1 MFTIDELVKAT
12 GGHLVQGPVQG
23 SVRSVSID
31 SRLVKKGQLFI
42 AVKGNIFDGHDF
54 ITDVV
59 VQGVCILLVH
69 KPVAITNPRVSVIA
83 VHDTTRALGHLAR
96 FHRLRFKVPVIA
108 LTGSAGKTTTKEM
121 IACVLNKKYRVLKN
135 EGTQNNHIGVP
146 MTLLRLRPSHDIVVL
161 ECGTNQ
167 PGDIAWL
174 ADITRPT
181 VALFTNIGES
191 HLEKLKNKQG
201 VLREKWNLTKFIDR
215 KGVVIFNRDDPL
227 LRKTVERFC
236 GRRIAFSLHS
246 KIKQKLPLRFSSF
259 DRCSNALA
267 AYACGQLVHVA
278 HSDIYKALDS
288 FKFPAGREEV
298 IHLKDR
304 WLINDTYNA
313 NPVSMRSAVEMLND
327 FTVPHQRIMVA
338 ADMLE
343 LGSQSRR
350 LHESIGRMIA
360 RSNIDVLMTVGS
372 LARYMAQQAKKKGKR
387 LIVFT
392 YNDIASAKDQLN
404 RIFDKGDV
412 VLIKGSRDMKM
423 ERLVE
428 HLKYSNHSNRG

>member
-1 MFTIDELVKAT
+1 MFTIDELIKAT
-12 GGHLVQGPVQG
+12 QGRLVQGPAKG
-23 SVRSVSID
+23 SVRSACID
-31 SRLVKKGQLFI
+31 SRLIKKDQLFI
-42 AVKGNIFDGHDF
+42 AIKGDIFDGHDF

-59 VQGVCILLVH
+59 AKGVRVLLVH
-69 KPVAITNPRVSVIA
+69 KPVAMTNPGVSVIA

-121 IACVLNKKYRVLKN
+121 ITGVLNKKYRVLKN

-146 MTLLRLRPSHDIVVL
+146 MTLLRLRPSHEIVVL

-181 VALFTNIGES
+181 VVLFTNIGES

-201 VLREKWNLTKFIDR
+201 VLREKWNLTKFMDR
-215 KGVVIFNRDDPL
+215 KGAVIFNQDDPL
-227 LRKTVERFC
+227 LRKTVERFD
-236 GRRIAFSLHS
+236 GRLIAFSLHN
-246 KIKQKLPLRFSSF
+246 KIKQKLPFRFSSSN
-259 DRCSNALA
+259 RCSNALA
-267 AYACGQLVHVA
+267 AYVCGRLFHVP
-278 HSDIYKALDS
+278 HIDIYKTLDS
-288 FKFPAGREEV
+288 FKFPSGREEV

-313 NPVSMRSAVEMLND
+313 NPVSMRSAIEMLND
-327 FTVPHQRIMVA
+327 FATPHQRIMVA

-343 LGSQSRR
+343 LGSQSRK
-350 LHESIGRMIA
+350 LHESIGSVIA
-360 RSNIDVLMTVGS
+360 QSKINVLITVGH
-372 LARYMAQQAKKKGKR
+372 LARHMALQVKKEAR
-387 LIVFT
+387 QLLVFT
-392 YNDIASAKDQLN
+392 YNDIESAAKELIK
-404 RIFDKGDV
+404 IFVPGDV
-412 VLIKGSRDMKM
+412 VLIKGSRDMRM

-428 HLKYSNHSNRG
+428 HLKHSNHSN